1 MIKTRS
7 NEMKIER
14 EKSYVWCLVGMSM
27 RSAIWNR
34 FWDPKWSQNGSQSAP
49 KSVPKRVWKEIA
61 IRSSKEK
68 ARRPLAGHKLEGFG
82 PSGGGET
89 EEGAE

>member
-14 EKSYVWCLVGMSM
+14 EKGYVWFLVGMSM

-34 FWDPKWSQNGSQSAP
+34 FGGLK
-49 KSVPKRVWKEIA
+49 
-61 IRSSKEK
+61 IRSKVLQDQSRSGFEK
-68 ARRPLAGHKLEGFG
+68 R
-82 PSGGGET
+82 
-89 EEGAE
+89 